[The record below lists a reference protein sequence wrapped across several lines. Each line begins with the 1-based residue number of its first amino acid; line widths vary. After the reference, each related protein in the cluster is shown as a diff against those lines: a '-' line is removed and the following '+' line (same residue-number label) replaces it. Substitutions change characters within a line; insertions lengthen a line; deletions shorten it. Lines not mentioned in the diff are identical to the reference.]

1 MSERKPPEDLHPE
14 AVPPGPAAPEPLVQ
28 QPVLRQVA
36 KLLIPFVIVFGLYV
50 ITHGDYGP
58 GGGFQGGVIL
68 AAAYILHALIYGLDE
83 ARRVVPRWASDTLAA
98 VGVLFYAGVGLV
110 SLLGGGT
117 FLDYDFLA
125 KDPATGQPL
134 GMFLVELGVG
144 LTVATVMVTVFTE
157 MVED

>member
-1 MSERKPPEDLHPE
+1 MSDQLPTPEETQPLKSKPLE
-14 AVPPGPAAPEPLVQ
+14 VEPLVR
-28 QPVLRQVA
+28 QPILRQVT
-36 KLLIPFVIVFGLYV
+36 KFLIPFMIVFGLYV

-68 AAAYILHALIYGLDE
+68 AAAYILHALVYGLRE
-83 ARRVVPRWASDTLAA
+83 ARRVVPRWATDTLAA
-98 VGVLFYAGVGLV
+98 VGVLFYGGVGMV
-110 SLLGGGT
+110 GLLAGKT
-117 FLDYDFLA
+117 FLDYDVLLG
-125 KDPATGQPL
+125 DPTAAQPL